1 MQTGG
6 NTMKEFEIFAINH
19 MQYEIVSINA
29 KNEEEAKEKYKEMLE
44 KGELML
50 KNSWL
55 EYDTIQVIK
64 MRRK

>member
-1 MQTGG
+1 
-6 NTMKEFEIFAINH
+6 MKEFEIFAINH

>member
-1 MQTGG
+1 
-6 NTMKEFEIFAINH
+6 MKEFEISAINH
-19 MQYEIVSINA
+19 MQYETVSINA
-29 KNEEEAKEKYKEMLE
+29 KNEEEAKEKYKEMFE

-55 EYDTIQVIK
+55 EYNTIQVIK

>member
-1 MQTGG
+1 
-6 NTMKEFEIFAINH
+6 MKEFEIFAINY
-19 MQYEIVSINA
+19 MQYETVSINA